1 MSRADEASELFLDEA
16 EARTSVES
24 RRGVANDA
32 NGKRSA
38 YGNGATRCRIETDAV
53 VITVVRLSAM
63 RVNVASR

>member
-1 MSRADEASELFLDEA
+1 MI
-16 EARTSVES
+16 ES

-53 VITVVRLSAM
+53 VITVVRLSAL
-63 RVNVASR
+63 RVNVASRWNG